1 MNELQRRKAVE
12 ALEKQKQ
19 QERKKNHAM
28 MYRLG
33 AYTKLHCEGVMLPYK
48 VLYDLEKAE
57 HEKTFTEVP
66 PNPYYPNPAI
76 TLKTK
81 WSMPKYERD
90 ESKLPLKTS
99 SIFGDEMMLP
109 DLMADAEYR
118 KKVEEYESR
127 VKSEKL
133 SVERWGFWYARF
145 LSPYDL
151 SAFSDFDWWGKVP
164 ENEEERHII
173 DSLKAAC
180 IEVQADYREN
190 PQNYNTEPVLRKEGH
205 RDVYDVPY
213 GYV

>member
-12 ALEKQKQ
+12 ALEKQKA

-66 PNPYYPNPAI
+66 PNPFYPAPAI

-81 WSMPKYERD
+81 WSTPKYEGD

-99 SIFGDEMMLP
+99 SLFGEDVTLP
-109 DLMADAEYR
+109 DLMADDEYR
-118 KKVEEYESR
+118 KKWEEYENR

-133 SVERWGFWYARF
+133 SIEKWGYWYARF
-145 LSPYDL
+145 LIPYDIP
-151 SAFSDFDWWGKVP
+151 AFTDFDYWGKVP
-164 ENEEERHII
+164 EDAEEKKVI
-173 DSLKAAC
+173 DGLRAAC
-180 IEVQADYREN
+180 LEVWHDCKEC
-190 PQNYNTEPVLRKEGH
+190 PENYNFEPIPRLEEHKAVF
-205 RDVYDVPY
+205 DVGY
-213 GYV
+213 GYI